1 MDKILV
7 DTNVFIEIF
16 KGKKELLDYISS
28 YDVFVNPIIMM
39 ELYIGAFNKN
49 EIKKFEDFFKSFN
62 VVMLNEKVS
71 RLAIELV
78 KTYSKSSGLLLPD
91 AFIAATCLDFS
102 LELFTFNVRDFKFID
117 KLKLHR
123 YKN

>member
-7 DTNVFIEIF
+7 DTIVFIEIF
-16 KGKKELLDYISS
+16 KGKKELLAYIRS

-49 EIKKFEDFFKSFN
+49 EIKKFENFFKSFN

-78 KTYSKSSGLLLPD
+78 KTFSKSSGLLLPD

-102 LELFTFNVRDFKFID
+102 LELFTFNVKDFKFID

-123 YKN
+123 YTN